1 MNYLEDENVKR
12 DLRWTMG
19 LTCFEGIVFFIAG
32 ICALMTATI
41 LGYISGGLL
50 IALACANLFPVFF
63 HGGKYFLNLGI
74 SIAED
79 EDADTYGRRLEE
91 EKANENAEA

>member
-1 MNYLEDENVKR
+1 MNCLEDENVKR
-12 DLRWTMG
+12 ELRWTMG

-50 IALACANLFPVFF
+50 IVLACGNLFPVFF
-63 HGGKYFLNLGI
+63 RGGEYFLNLGI

-79 EDADTYGRRLEE
+79 EDMIAYGQRVEE
-91 EKANENAEA
+91 DKANENEKA